1 MAWKLHLTVTTNS
14 SMKVEQTD
22 WPSLGSNFKVFH
34 NSFNLLC
41 IVREFQRVSF
51 FSTLLDMRRVFRFW
65 FWDRDQGWSARSG
78 FCWVARRWGGYFW
91 ESFFLRYST
100 TTGAAFRFS
109 VDFEDWWDVWSS
121 LPFFFRFHH
130 GDRLVDIYIARVR
143 NYEYV
148 FKSFI
153 PEKDKKTTCRY
164 MSDPLQKF
172 TNSTFPCF
180 HSALGWTATHDVFWN
195 FNQPGLFC
203 DYPQNCTLVS
213 NSEVGFKFNI
223 MLFTLSCDGTTECSF
238 ESLTL
243 NDAAFCCFIY
253 YSITF

>member
-1 MAWKLHLTVTTNS
+1 
-14 SMKVEQTD
+14 MKVEQTD
-22 WPSLGSNFKVFH
+22 WPSLGSNFEVFH

-65 FWDRDQGWSARSG
+65 FWDRDQGWRARSG

-195 FNQPGLFC
+195 SYHL
-203 DYPQNCTLVS
+203 DYSV
-213 NSEVGFKFNI
+213 
-223 MLFTLSCDGTTECSF
+223 
-238 ESLTL
+238 
-243 NDAAFCCFIY
+243 
-253 YSITF
+253 ITPRIAPWWAILR